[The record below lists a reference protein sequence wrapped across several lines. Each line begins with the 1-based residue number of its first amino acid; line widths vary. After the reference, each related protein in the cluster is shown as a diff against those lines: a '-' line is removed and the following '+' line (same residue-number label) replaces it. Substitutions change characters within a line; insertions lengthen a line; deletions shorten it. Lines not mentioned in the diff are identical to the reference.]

1 MSSKEKKAAAAAE
14 EAQKNKKFY
23 RNCIIFIVVLAIA
36 VAAAAFINSDY
47 TTTKT
52 TAIEIGDTSYSPAEF
67 SYYYRSLVSSTYA
80 EFYQSYGDMASY
92 FLNTQT
98 SLEDQTAMYGDGT
111 ESWAQYFYDETI
123 LSMTNVTV
131 LYDAAIENGY
141 SLDEEAKAAIDAD
154 IAYYSETALSNGYE
168 NLDAFLAVNFGKG
181 FDEELL
187 RTIAEKQYIAAAYS
201 ADLEASFQYSADE
214 KESYYT
220 ENADTFDFV
229 KYHMYFVGT
238 SNTAFENLGDEEKA
252 DAAREAAQRIADAAS
267 GAQFAKN
274 FYDFVDDESKP
285 SYEDETATMNVA
297 QGGNLGQIYAD
308 WLLDENRSEGDT
320 TVIDSDGGS
329 YALMFL
335 SRNDNHYN
343 LVDVRHI
350 LVPAEA
356 DENGDYSEE
365 ALAAAKTEAER
376 IYAEWQE
383 DPTEDNFAALAEE
396 YSTDPGSNTNGGLYQ
411 EVYQDYMVEEFNDFL
426 FNEGSKPGDSGI
438 VYGNNGSY
446 AGYHVIYYSAD
457 GELFSDALADASLRA
472 EEYNETVSGLAQ
484 NYEVKIGSGMKHVNL
499 A

>member
-23 RNCIIFIVVLAIA
+23 RNCIIFIVVLAIV

-52 TAIEIGDTSYSPAEF
+52 TAIEIGDTAYSPAEF

-80 EFYQSYGDMASY
+80 EFYNSYGDMASY

-111 ESWAQYFYDETI
+111 ESWAQYFYDQAI

-131 LYDAAIENGY
+131 LYDAAMAEGY
-141 SLDEEAKAAIDAD
+141 TLSEEDKANLDAD
-154 IAYYSETALSNGYE
+154 IAYYSETAVTNGYE
-168 NLDAFLAVNFGKG
+168 NLEAFLAVNFGKG

-187 RTIAEKQYIAAAYS
+187 REIATKQYIASAYS
-201 ADLEASFQYSADE
+201 ADLEASLEYSDDE
-214 KESYYT
+214 KEAYYA
-220 ENADTFDFV
+220 ENTDTFDFI

-238 SNTAFENLGDEEKA
+238 SNTAFEDLSDDEKA
-252 DAAREAAQRIADAAS
+252 AAARAAADEIAT
-267 GAQFAKN
+267 AQTSAEFAKKVL
-274 FYDFVDDESKP
+274 DFVPEDSKATYES
-285 SYEDETATMNVA
+285 ETATMNVA
-297 QGGNLGQIYAD
+297 QGGNLGQIYSD
-308 WLLDENRSEGDT
+308 WLLDPSRSEGET

-365 ALAAAKTEAER
+365 ALATAKAEAER
-376 IYAEWQE
+376 IYAEWLE
-383 DPTEDNFAALAEE
+383 LPTEANFAALAEE

-426 FNEGSKPGDSGI
+426 FNEGNEPGDSGI

-446 AGYHVIYYSAD
+446 AGYHVVYYSAD
-457 GELFSDALADASLRA
+457 GDLFSNALADASLRA
-472 EEYNETVSGLAQ
+472 DEYNEIVSAMAE